1 MSQILEDLK
10 YTKSHEW
17 IKIDGGL
24 AIIGITDFA
33 QHSLGDVVYLDIK
46 NVDEKVEAGESLGTI
61 ESVKAAEDIYAP
73 ISGVIAEKNEEVI
86 QSPEKIN
93 HEPYGSWILK
103 IKDFN
108 KEDLN
113 RLLSAKEYKEYVD
126 SLEQHED

>member
-73 ISGVIAEKNEEVI
+73 ISGVIVEKNEEVI

-93 HEPYGSWILK
+93 HDPYGSWILK